1 VIRGAEG
8 LIRTAAIAA
17 GAEAHQTPHAITV
30 IRGCDPL
37 IPLTTIVIRAAGL
50 VIPPAAIVIRAEKAA
65 IWQTNQRAVSSIR

>member
-1 VIRGAEG
+1 
-8 LIRTAAIAA
+8 
-17 GAEAHQTPHAITV
+17 
-30 IRGCDPL
+30 L